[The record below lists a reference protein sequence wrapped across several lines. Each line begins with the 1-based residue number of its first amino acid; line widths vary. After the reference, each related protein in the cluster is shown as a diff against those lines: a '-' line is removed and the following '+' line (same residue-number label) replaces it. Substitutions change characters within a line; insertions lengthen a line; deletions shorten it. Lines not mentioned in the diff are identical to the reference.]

1 MWLNGYGVFVYYVY
15 LGIDKERVSSVLCY
29 FFEYFGLVVDGGN
42 VLYLK
47 IILEFQIKYFWC
59 VDFELKLIL
68 VY

>member
-47 IILEFQIKYFWC
+47 IILEF
-59 VDFELKLIL
+59 
-68 VY
+68 